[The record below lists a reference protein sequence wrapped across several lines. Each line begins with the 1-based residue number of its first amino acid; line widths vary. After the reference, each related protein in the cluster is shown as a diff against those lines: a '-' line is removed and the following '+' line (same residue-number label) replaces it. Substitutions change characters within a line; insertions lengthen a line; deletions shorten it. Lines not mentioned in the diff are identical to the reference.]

1 MKSDETTGNPVL
13 SDSIEN
19 GLKISAFRMV
29 KIKLI

>member
-19 GLKISAFRMV
+19 GLKISAFRMSEE
-29 KIKLI
+29 